1 MDLSIFLAKVLGI
14 YLLVMFF
21 SMLINMKSYK
31 VVFTDVS
38 TNPSLILLSGV
49 LSLIVGLLIVVGHN
63 VWVADWR
70 VLITIV
76 GWLSLLKGIVRTVF
90 PDFVARSV
98 VNAMR
103 TNTVYYVSEV
113 IILVLGIYLTYMGYM
128 ASF

>member
-1 MDLSIFLAKVLGI
+1 
-14 YLLVMFF
+14 
-21 SMLINMKSYK
+21 MLINQKSYK
-31 VVFTDVS
+31 VVFTEVS
-38 TNPSLILLSGV
+38 TNPSLILLSG
-49 LSLIVGLLIVVGHN
+49 LMSLIVGLLIVVGHN

-70 VLITIV
+70 VVITII

-98 VNAMR
+98 IQAMR
-103 TNTVYYVSEV
+103 TNTVYYVSEA